1 MGKYYYLC
9 TANLQKYRNITK
21 KIAIKIT
28 KIYTIMKD
36 FLAQTGMT
44 VLEER
49 EFKLRIT
56 DPNREFHFTKD
67 KFHNRTSGR
76 TAITPAERVAMLNTL
91 EEMRKE
97 KRQMF
102 EDWAADYFCPNG
114 GNLDKLLFKS
124 DVYDSYVAAVGID
137 NAYPSLFWRGLGL
150 FAIDNKLVFNP
161 EQMRGYQKEHGR
173 IVISTIRDDKRATYE
188 FIYMQSEGAPINN
201 ELPQA

>member
-1 MGKYYYLC
+1 MH
-9 TANLQKYRNITK
+9 RNITK
-21 KIAIKIT
+21 NPQYYQKTAIKKCK
-28 KIYTIMKD
+28 KITIMKD

-56 DPNREFHFTKD
+56 DPNREFHFTMD
-67 KFHNRTSGR
+67 KYHNRTSGR

-150 FAIDNKLVFNP
+150 FAIGNKLVFNP
-161 EQMRGYQKEHGR
+161 EQMRGYQKECGR
-173 IVISTIRDDKRATYE
+173 SVISTIRNNKKGAYE
-188 FIYMQSEGAPINN
+188 LIYMQSEGAPINN